1 MAAQGGAG
9 QPQTGDDVYLT
20 RSLAGGDLTVQY
32 RNALNP
38 NDRLGALYIFGFGS
52 GLLTLDQSS
61 GDTLNTNWQSMGGT
75 GFLAC
80 ADAG

>member
-20 RSLAGGDLTVQY
+20 RSLAGDLTVQY

-61 GDTLNTNWQSMGGT
+61 GDTLKTTSEYIGMVG
-75 GFLAC
+75 
-80 ADAG
+80 